1 MTPLIETIVGEF
13 RQREAAIRKRLKTK
27 ELLNSYN
34 LEREKCDEKRELNLN
49 QNKLLHQAESQ

>member
-34 LEREKCDEKRELNLN
+34 VEREKCDEKRELNLN
-49 QNKLLHQAESQ
+49 QNKLLHQAEAQ